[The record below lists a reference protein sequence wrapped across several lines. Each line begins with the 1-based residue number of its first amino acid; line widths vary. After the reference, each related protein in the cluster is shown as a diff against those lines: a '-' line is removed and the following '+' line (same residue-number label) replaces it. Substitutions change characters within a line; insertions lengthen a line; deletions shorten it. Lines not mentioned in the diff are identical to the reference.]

1 VTQSDD
7 HARPPESSPDDAEL
21 LARLGALFGPIEQP
35 PADAVELAKLSFGLR
50 TADAE
55 LAALVADSEVD
66 SGLAVRFGDTG
77 DQPRLF
83 TFETGDPAGEGAG
96 GDSAVEVEISGVGR
110 GSRMVGQ
117 LHPPGP
123 ARIELRQPGGAEPR
137 SVDADDQGRFLIEGL
152 DPAPFSLL
160 CHRPGQRPIRTAW
173 TSPS

>member
-1 VTQSDD
+1 VTQSNDD
-7 HARPPESSPDDAEL
+7 ARPPAPSPDDAEL
-21 LARLGALFGPIEQP
+21 LARLGALFGPIERP
-35 PADAVELAKLSFGLR
+35 PVDAVELAKQSFGLR

-55 LAALVADSEVD
+55 LAALVADSEVG

-77 DQPRLF
+77 DEPRLF
-83 TFETGDPAGEGAG
+83 TFETGGDGSTEA
-96 GDSAVEVEISGVGR
+96 DSAIEVEISGVGR

-137 SVDADDQGRFLIEGL
+137 TVDADDRGRFLIEGL

-160 CHRPGQRPIRTAW
+160 CHRPGTRPIRTAW
-173 TSPS
+173 TSPT